1 MAYFPNNPNGQ
12 TTSDNSA
19 PVVLSSTQSPS
30 LVSQDDTLVILARIL
45 KLLESL
51 SIVDSAQR
59 QRVVVDAFGAAL
71 SVTVSSGN
79 ITVAGTVAVST
90 VGSITGA
97 LPTGANTIGNV
108 TTSTI
113 AGMDREMYI
122 NQARVAYNTGIS
134 AKLN

>member
-1 MAYFPNNPNGQ
+1 MAYNPNNPNGQ
-12 TTSDNSA
+12 ATSANSA

-59 QRVVVDAFGAAL
+59 QRVVVDAFGAGL

-79 ITVAGTVAVST
+79 ITVAGTVSANLNAGANII
-90 VGSITGA
+90 GSI
-97 LPTGANTIGNV
+97 NNI
-108 TTSTI
+108 STM

-122 NQARVAYNTGIS
+122 NQARTAYNTGIS

>member
-12 TTSDNSA
+12 ATSANSA
-19 PVVLSSTQSPS
+19 PVVLSSNQSPS
-30 LVSQDDTLVILARIL
+30 LVAQDDTIVILARIL

-59 QRVVVDAFGAAL
+59 QRITLDAVTGGLAL
-71 SVTVSSGN
+71 GSVTISS
-79 ITVAGTVAVST
+79 
-90 VGSITGA
+90 GSITVGGTVSVNINA
-97 LPTGANTIGNV
+97 GSNVIGSINNIA
-108 TTSTI
+108 TM

>member
-12 TTSDNSA
+12 ATSANSA
-19 PVVLSSTQSPS
+19 PVVLSSNQSPS
-30 LVSQDDTLVILARIL
+30 LVAQDDTIVILARIL

-59 QRVVVDAFGAAL
+59 QRVVVDAFGAGL
-71 SVTVSSGN
+71 SVTVASGN
-79 ITVAGTVAVST
+79 ITVAGTVAVS
-90 VGSITGA
+90 S
-97 LPTGANTIGNV
+97 LPATPAGANIIGSLNNLG
-108 TTSTI
+108 TI

>member
-12 TTSDNSA
+12 ATSADSA
-19 PVVLSSTQSPS
+19 PVVLSSNQSPS
-30 LVSQDDTLVILARIL
+30 LVAQDDTIVILARIL

-59 QRVVVDAFGAAL
+59 QRVVVDAFAAGLTVTLGAGGA
-71 SVTVSSGN
+71 S
-79 ITVAGTVAVST
+79 IGTVAVSSLPALASGAN
-90 VGSITGA
+90 VIGSINNIATM
-97 LPTGANTIGNV
+97 
-108 TTSTI
+108 

-122 NQARVAYNTGIS
+122 NQARTAYNTGIS

>member
-1 MAYFPNNPNGQ
+1 MAYNPNNPNGQ
-12 TTSDNSA
+12 ATSANSA
-19 PVVLSSTQSPS
+19 PADLSSTQSPS
-30 LVSQDDTLVILARIL
+30 LVSQDDTLVILTRIL

-59 QRVVVDAFGAAL
+59 QRVVVDAFGAGL

-79 ITVAGTVAVST
+79 ITVAGTVSANLNAGANII
-90 VGSITGA
+90 GSI
-97 LPTGANTIGNV
+97 NNI
-108 TTSTI
+108 STM

-122 NQARVAYNTGIS
+122 NQARTAYNTGIS